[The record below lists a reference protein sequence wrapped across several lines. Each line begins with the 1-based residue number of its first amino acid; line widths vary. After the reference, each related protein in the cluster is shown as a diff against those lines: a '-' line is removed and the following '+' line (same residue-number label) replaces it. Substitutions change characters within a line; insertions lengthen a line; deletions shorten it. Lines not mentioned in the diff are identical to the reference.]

1 MYKSKL
7 MKKIFLHP
15 IILIAFAYC
24 VAAQTDDNMD
34 SQLLIIPSLAEIIDA
49 AFIHSPL
56 LKAKTKAIE
65 VIGEETKIERK
76 RWMDHIYFE
85 GAANYGVFDHLII
98 SGQAS
103 NIDFNTGLLT
113 KNEQVRYFGGIR
125 LKLPLSAISSSSN
138 YVKAKQLKEEQ
149 VGYELIQLQED
160 LKILIIEEYYQL
172 KYVQEFMHSCNRI
185 NQTLEVSYL
194 KAEKDLLN
202 GHIEIG
208 EFALLASTA
217 GKAKNDFLK
226 AKNDFYSQYNR
237 LQTITGINLKPKI

>member
-1 MYKSKL
+1 
-7 MKKIFLHP
+7 MKKIFLHF

-24 VAAQTDDNMD
+24 VAAQTDDDID
-34 SQLLIIPSLAEIIDA
+34 SQLLIIPSLTEIIDV

-85 GAANYGVFDHLII
+85 GATNYGVFDHLII
-98 SGQAS
+98 SGQTS
-103 NIDFNTGLLT
+103 NNDYNTGILT
-113 KNEQVRYFGGIR
+113 KDEQVRYYGGIR

-138 YVKAKQLKEEQ
+138 YVKVKRLKEEQ
-149 VGYELIQLQED
+149 VGYELLQLQED
-160 LKILIIEEYYQL
+160 LKLIIIEEYYQL
-172 KYVQEFMHSCNRI
+172 LYLRESMHSCNRI

-202 GHIEIG
+202 GHMEIG
-208 EFALLASTA
+208 EFALLASTS
-217 GKAKNDFLK
+217 GKAKNDYLK
-226 AKNDFYSQYNR
+226 AKNDFYSQYTR
-237 LQTITGINLKPKI
+237 LQTITGTNLKPKI